1 MKYLVKK
8 ILLLLIITFY
18 AVPLQAAEINY
29 PNANDY
35 IYSKYEINL
44 IKELKT
50 SLNKL
55 KTLNDVCEYILNY
68 KYDIKN
74 KKNKYYS
81 IEIILMLLNKLTA
94 YEVVYAPTNDEHFL
108 LKQPKIH
115 KFVTEHENLEIYID
129 DEIWYK
135 IIVWIFLKPIGT
147 EKDLYMERRL
157 NLLKKIID
165 NNKEYAP
172 IISYLLV
179 IIDEYYNRMYHH
191 KMRDRDIV
199 KTITDNYPDTEFG
212 AFAYIDIACL
222 YERIE
227 QNEKAIQ
234 TLDNIFI
241 KNPRNFFLGN
251 SDLFS
256 SAYAKMVRLYYKI
269 GDKEKTSFFMKKI
282 NKNIPNIDKF
292 FDYYN
297 SKLNK

>member
-1 MKYLVKK
+1 MKYLAKP
-8 ILLLLIITFY
+8 ILLLLLIMLHAIPSQATEII
-18 AVPLQAAEINY
+18 Y
-29 PNANDY
+29 PDANDY
-35 IYSKYEINL
+35 IYSEYEINL
-44 IKELKT
+44 IKKLKT
-50 SLNKL
+50 SIDQL
-55 KTLNDVCEYILNY
+55 KTLDETTKFILNFA
-68 KYDIKN
+68 YDFKN
-74 KKNKYYS
+74 NKTKYYS
-81 IEIILMLLNKLTA
+81 VEIILMLLKKLSA
-94 YEVVYAPTNDEHFL
+94 YEVINAPSNDEHFL
-108 LKQPKIH
+108 LTKPIIL
-115 KFVTEHENLEIYID
+115 KFVTEHENLEIYTD

-157 NLLKKIID
+157 ILLKKIID

-172 IISYLLV
+172 IISYLLI

-191 KMRDRDIV
+191 KMKDRDIV

-212 AFAYIDIACL
+212 AYAYIDIACL

-234 TLDNIFI
+234 TIDNIFI
-241 KNPRNFFLGN
+241 KNSPNFFLGN

-256 SAYAKMVRLYYKI
+256 SAYAKMVRLYYEI
-269 GDKEKTSFFMKKI
+269 GDKEKTSYFMKKI

-292 FDYYN
+292 LDYYN